1 MGLSDC
7 ECGGFIALGPT
18 ASNRCDKCGK
28 GVFSPSSS
36 DSAER
41 RAEYWKAELNAA
53 NVRIA
58 ELEEFARDIAENWDC
73 DDDAHKYGT
82 RCRACSALEI
92 LNKQ

>member
-28 GVFSPSSS
+28 GVFSPLSSE
-36 DSAER
+36 SAER
-41 RAEYWKAELNAA
+41 RAEYWKAEHIAA

-58 ELEEFARDIAENWDC
+58 ELETALAEANEVIE
-73 DDDAHKYGT
+73 
-82 RCRACSALEI
+82 SAGRGMC
-92 LNKQ
+92 